1 MLAEFLVITACL
13 QDKGGCTESTSAYY
27 KYNKN
32 LQLVVEHAEEYGKR
46 IVHGN
51 EWIVYAATPMMA
63 IAGGKQAN
71 IRIAKG
77 WMLGINVKQE
87 SVVLQWSY

>member
-1 MLAEFLVITACL
+1 MLPELLVITACL
-13 QDKGGCTESTSAYY
+13 QDKGGCTESTDAYY

-32 LQLVVEHAEEYGKR
+32 LRAYVEHVEEYGKR
-46 IVHGN
+46 IVRGN

-63 IAGGKQAN
+63 IVGGKQAN

-87 SVVLQWSY
+87 SVILQWSY